1 MDSDRVNRWLTL
13 GANIGVLIGI
23 ILLLVELDQNRDMLR
38 SQTRNE
44 LTMGIVGIMSGYA
57 ESSELSN
64 IVARARAGETLTP
77 SERLQWYNAQLAMY
91 RYWEN
96 VHYQYRMGL
105 YDEEEFVKHKE
116 AWRIVMNRDEA
127 TVNVWCERRQT
138 FSSEYAAEMDGLL
151 DKYQCD

>member
-77 SERLQWYNAQLAMY
+77 SERL
-91 RYWEN
+91 
-96 VHYQYRMGL
+96 
-105 YDEEEFVKHKE
+105 
-116 AWRIVMNRDEA
+116 
-127 TVNVWCERRQT
+127 
-138 FSSEYAAEMDGLL
+138 
-151 DKYQCD
+151 